1 MRPQTRRLTTT
12 ILLGLA
18 ALVARAAAVQ
28 ERVDGANRAALAAET
43 VAGYRDYRDSLERVL
58 ALRETEVERLARLAK
73 RHAALAAEQVL
84 SGAELART
92 REALA
97 DARAAADAA
106 RRAIVEADHL
116 IGEALAMERLARR
129 PPLPPGGSDAD
140 DLVVRHNG
148 AAGWSLA
155 GVPALV
161 AFFEGRFGRRLP
173 LSAVGQSAVHDR
185 FGFDHR
191 EAVDVALHPDSP
203 EGRALVAHLRARG
216 IPFLAFRSAVRG
228 AATGPHIHVGA
239 PSPRLASGRSG

>member
-1 MRPQTRRLTTT
+1 MRRHVRWLATT

-18 ALVARAAAVQ
+18 SLPGRDAAVQ
-28 ERVDGANRAALAAET
+28 ERVDGADPAALAAET
-43 VAGYRDYRDSLERVL
+43 VAGYRDYRDSLARVL
-58 ALRETEVERLARLAK
+58 ALRDAEVERLARLAG
-73 RHAALAAEQVL
+73 RHEALAAEQVL

-92 REALA
+92 RQALG
-97 DARAAADAA
+97 DARAAAGAA
-106 RRAIVEADHL
+106 RRAMVEADHL

-155 GVPALV
+155 GVPALA
-161 AFFEGRFGRRLP
+161 AFFEARFDRRLP
-173 LSAVGQSAVHDR
+173 VSAVGQTAVHDR

-191 EAVDVALHPDSP
+191 HAVDVALHPDSV

-216 IPFLAFRSAVRG
+216 IPFLAFRSAVPG

-239 PSPRLASGRSG
+239 PSLRVAGAR